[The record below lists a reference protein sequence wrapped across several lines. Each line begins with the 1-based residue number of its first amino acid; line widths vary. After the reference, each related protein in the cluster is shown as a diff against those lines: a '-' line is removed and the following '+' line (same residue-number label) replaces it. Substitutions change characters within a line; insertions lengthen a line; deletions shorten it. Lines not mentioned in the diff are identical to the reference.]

1 MTRYVLGR
9 VGQAVAVL
17 WAAYTLTFAILY
29 LLPSDPMEL
38 QLAAAG
44 VQTDSLTASQVD
56 AIKQQFGLDE
66 SIGAQYWHHLTG
78 LLRGDFGTS
87 LTQQVP
93 VSDLLAQ
100 RIGPTLQLS
109 LSAAVVSLVA
119 GSALAYLATFV
130 TRGWLRTLLS
140 RLPALGASF
149 PQFFVALF
157 LIQFFSFRLGWFPAT
172 GTTGFT
178 SLVMPVLT
186 ISVLAS
192 AVLAQVLIKSFDE
205 TLAQPYITTARA
217 KGLSRSAVHLRHAFR
232 NAALP
237 AMTIL
242 GVIVGLTV
250 TSSIVTETVFTREGV
265 GKLAQ
270 EAVLAQDVPV
280 VLAVVTVAAAVFV
293 LVNLVVDLL
302 YPLLDPRI
310 VAVRRGPASGSPTSS
325 TSPTSSSPASS
336 ASPASVAEGGAL

>member
-9 VGQAVAVL
+9 IGQAVVVL

-44 VQTDSLTASQVD
+44 VQPDSLSLEQVAS
-56 AIKQQFGLDE
+56 IKHQFGLDQ
-66 SIGAQYWHHLTG
+66 SIWQQYWHHLSG
-78 LLRGDFGTS
+78 LVRGDFGTS

-93 VSDLLAQ
+93 VSDLLSQ
-100 RIGPTLQLS
+100 RIGSTLLLS
-109 LSAAVVSLVA
+109 ISAALVSLVA
-119 GSALAYLATFV
+119 GSALAYLATFA
-130 TRGWLRTLLS
+130 RWNPLRLLLT

-157 LIQFFSFRLGWFPAT
+157 LIQFFSFKLGWFPAT
-172 GTTGFT
+172 GSEGGS
-178 SLVMPVLT
+178 SLVMPVIT

-192 AVLAQVLIKSFDE
+192 SVLAQVLIKSFDE
-205 TLAQPYITTARA
+205 TLSQAYITTARA
-217 KGLSRSAVHLRHAFR
+217 KGLSRSAVHVRHAFR

-270 EAVLAQDVPV
+270 EAVLSQDVPV

-310 VAVRRGPASGSPTSS
+310 THVRRPAAP
-325 TSPTSSSPASS
+325 
-336 ASPASVAEGGAL
+336 VVEGATL

>member
-1 MTRYVLGR
+1 MARYVLGR
-9 VGQAVAVL
+9 IGQAVLVL

-44 VQTDSLTASQVD
+44 VQPDSLSAEQVA
-56 AIKQQFGLDE
+56 AIKHQFGLDQP
-66 SIGAQYWHHLTG
+66 IWLQYWHHLAG

-93 VSDLLAQ
+93 VSQLLAD
-100 RIGPTLQLS
+100 RIGPTLLLS
-109 LSAAVVSLVA
+109 VSAATVALVL
-119 GSALAYLATFV
+119 GSALAYLATF
-130 TRGWLRTLLS
+130 TRLTFLT

-157 LIQFFSFRLGWFPAT
+157 LIQFFSFQLGWFPAT
-172 GTTGFT
+172 GG
-178 SLVMPVLT
+178 LVMPVIT
-186 ISVLAS
+186 IAVLAS
-192 AVLAQVLIKSFDE
+192 SVLAQVLIRSFEE
-205 TLAQPYITTARA
+205 TLSQPYVTTARA

-250 TSSIVTETVFTREGV
+250 TSSIVVETVFTREGI

-270 EAVLAQDVPV
+270 EAVLSQDVPV

-310 VAVRRGPASGSPTSS
+310 SHTRPA
-325 TSPTSSSPASS
+325 A
-336 ASPASVAEGGAL
+336 ASVASVEGVAL

>member
-1 MTRYVLGR
+1 MIRYVVGR
-9 VGQAVAVL
+9 VAQAIAVL

-29 LLPSDPMEL
+29 LLPSDPMQL

-44 VQTDSLTASQVD
+44 LQEDTLNPAQL
-56 AIKQQFGLDE
+56 AAARHQFGLDQPVWE
-66 SIGAQYWHHLTG
+66 QYWHHLSG
-78 LLRGDFGTS
+78 AVRGDFGTS
-87 LTQQVP
+87 LSQHVP
-93 VSDLLAQ
+93 VTDLIGQ
-100 RIGPTLQLS
+100 RIGQTLLLS
-109 LSAAVVSLVA
+109 VTAAVVSLVA
-119 GSALAYLATFV
+119 GSALAYVATFV
-130 TRGWLRTLLS
+130 RWNPLRVLLT

-172 GTTGFT
+172 GSQGAV
-178 SLVMPVLT
+178 SLVMPVAT
-186 ISVLAS
+186 VSVLAS
-192 AVLAQVLIKSFDE
+192 SVLAQVLIKSFDE
-205 TLAQPYITTARA
+205 TLAQPYVTTARA

-250 TSSIVTETVFTREGV
+250 TSSIVVETVFTREGV

-270 EAVLAQDVPV
+270 ESVLSQDVPV
-280 VLAVVTVAAAVFV
+280 VLGVVTVAASVFV
-293 LVNLVVDLL
+293 FVNLVVDLL

-310 VAVRRGPASGSPTSS
+310 SHTRARAVPEVVLP
-325 TSPTSSSPASS
+325 
-336 ASPASVAEGGAL
+336 

>member
-1 MTRYVLGR
+1 VTRYVLGR
-9 VGQAVAVL
+9 IGQAVVVL

-44 VQTDSLTASQVD
+44 VQPDSLTAEQVA
-56 AIKQQFGLDE
+56 AIKHQFGLDQ
-66 SIGAQYWHHLTG
+66 SIAAQYWQHLTG
-78 LLRGDFGTS
+78 LVRGDFGTS

-109 LSAAVVSLVA
+109 LSAALVSLVA

-130 TRGWLRTLLS
+130 RWNPLRTFLT

-157 LIQFFSFRLGWFPAT
+157 LIQFLSFQLGWFPAT
-172 GTTGFT
+172 GNQGPS
-178 SLVMPVLT
+178 SLVMPVVT

-192 AVLAQVLIKSFDE
+192 SVLAQVLIKSFDE
-205 TLAQPYITTARA
+205 TLSQPYITTARA

-270 EAVLAQDVPV
+270 EAVLSQDVPV

-310 VAVRRGPASGSPTSS
+310 THTRAR
-325 TSPTSSSPASS
+325 
-336 ASPASVAEGGAL
+336 PASVAAVEGATL

>member
-1 MTRYVLGR
+1 MTRYVAGR
-9 VGQAVAVL
+9 IAQAAAVL

-44 VQTDSLTASQVD
+44 IQPDSLTAGQVT
-56 AIKQQFGLDE
+56 AMKAQFGLDR

-78 LLRGDFGTS
+78 LLHGDFGIS
-87 LTQQVP
+87 LSQRVP
-93 VSDLLAQ
+93 VSELIAQ

-109 LSAAVVSLVA
+109 AAAAVVSLVA
-119 GSALAYLATFV
+119 GSALAYLATFF
-130 TRGWLRTLLS
+130 RWNPLRVALT
-140 RLPALGASF
+140 RLPAVGASF

-157 LIQFFSFRLGWFPAT
+157 LIQFFSFQLGWFPAM
-172 GTTGFT
+172 GTEGVS
-178 SLVMPVLT
+178 SLVMPVVT

-192 AVLAQVLIKSFDE
+192 SVLAQVLIKSFDE
-205 TLAQPYITTARA
+205 TLRQPYIVTARA

-242 GVIVGLTV
+242 GVIVGVTV

-265 GKLAQ
+265 GRLAQ
-270 EAVLAQDVPV
+270 ESVLAQDVPV
-280 VLAVVTVAAAVFV
+280 VLAVVTIAATVFV
-293 LVNLVVDLL
+293 TVNLIVDLL

-310 VAVRRGPASGSPTSS
+310 SHVVRK
-325 TSPTSSSPASS
+325 
-336 ASPASVAEGGAL
+336 GAL

>member
-1 MTRYVLGR
+1 MSRYIAGR
-9 VGQAVAVL
+9 IVQAVVVL

-29 LLPSDPMEL
+29 LLPSDPMQL

-44 VQTDSLTASQVD
+44 LQEDTLNPAQL
-56 AIKQQFGLDE
+56 AAMKHQFGLDQPVW
-66 SIGAQYWHHLTG
+66 AQYWQHLSG
-78 LLRGDFGTS
+78 VVHGDFGTS
-87 LTQQVP
+87 LGQQVP
-93 VSDLLAQ
+93 VTDLIGQ
-100 RIGPTLQLS
+100 RIGQTLL
-109 LSAAVVSLVA
+109 LSATSAVVALVA
-119 GSALAYLATFV
+119 GSTLAYLATFA
-130 TRGWLRTLLS
+130 RWNPLRVFLT

-157 LIQFFSFRLGWFPAT
+157 LIQFFSFQLGWFPAT
-172 GTTGFT
+172 GTEGAS
-178 SLVMPVLT
+178 SLVMPVVT

-192 AVLAQVLIKSFDE
+192 SVLAQVLIKSFDE
-205 TLAQPYITTARA
+205 TLSQPYITTARA

-250 TSSIVTETVFTREGV
+250 TSAIVVETVFSREGV

-270 EAVLAQDVPV
+270 ESVLSQDVPV
-280 VLAVVTVAAAVFV
+280 VLAVVTIAATIFV
-293 LVNLVVDLL
+293 VVNLVVDLL

-310 VAVRRGPASGSPTSS
+310 SHIRDKVSPEVVT
-325 TSPTSSSPASS
+325 TI
-336 ASPASVAEGGAL
+336 

>member
-1 MTRYVLGR
+1 VTRHILGR
-9 VGQAVAVL
+9 VGQAVLVL
-17 WAAYTLTFAILY
+17 WAAFSLTFAILY

-44 VQTDSLTASQVD
+44 VQEDSLTAEQV
-56 AIKQQFGLDE
+56 AALKHQFGLDR
-66 SIGAQYWHHLTG
+66 SIWAQYWHHLAG
-78 LLRGDFGTS
+78 ALHGDFGTS
-87 LTQQVP
+87 LSQHVP
-93 VSDLLAQ
+93 VSSLIGQRVGQTLL
-100 RIGPTLQLS
+100 LS
-109 LSAAVVSLVA
+109 VCAAIVSLVA

-130 TRGWLRTLLS
+130 RWNPLRVFLT

-157 LIQFFSFRLGWFPAT
+157 LIQFFSFQLGWFPAT
-172 GTTGFT
+172 GTEGVS
-178 SLVMPVLT
+178 SLVMPVVT

-192 AVLAQVLIKSFDE
+192 SVLAQVLIKSFDE
-205 TLAQPYITTARA
+205 TLRQPYIATARA
-217 KGLSRSAVHLRHAFR
+217 RGLSRSAVHLRHAFR

-242 GVIVGLTV
+242 GVLVGLTV
-250 TSSIVTETVFTREGV
+250 TSSIVVETVFTREGV

-270 EAVLAQDVPV
+270 ESVLSQDVPV
-280 VLAVVTVAAAVFV
+280 VLAVVTIAAAVFV

-310 VAVRRGPASGSPTSS
+310 SHTRGRVRAPA
-325 TSPTSSSPASS
+325 PAL
-336 ASPASVAEGGAL
+336 EGGTL